1 MIMRDAGIIDR
12 MRQSRLTLEAEE
24 DQEFKI
30 SLVFEDNI
38 SYIRLHL
45 KKQQLQQNVISFF
58 YPM

>member
-30 SLVFEDNI
+30 SLMFEDNI

>member
-24 DQEFKI
+24 NQEFKI